1 MGCSGPGIHS
11 RASIP
16 EGKTNGIPKGAMT
29 RTRVL
34 IFGSFAPPG
43 IPCGITAAVNTFVAS
58 PITESYDLEL
68 VSTYRSA
75 DTSRGLLQRLTFGV
89 KLMVTT
95 AWRAI
100 FQHADIIEV
109 HTASSRDFLKH
120 AAVIFAAKLTG
131 RPVMLRIHGGN
142 FANVYES
149 ASPGSQRLI
158 RWLLRLP
165 SRVVVLSNG
174 WAKIISR
181 IQPQAKATV
190 IPNSVDC
197 HVLGEIAL
205 HRHPAA
211 SDILLLGNLC
221 ADKGHFDMIE
231 AAAIVARSF
240 PDCVFLFAGAE
251 RDKGALQ
258 QLQSSARELDIEA
271 NVTFLGPIF
280 GDDKM
285 NALTRAGIFAMPSH
299 LENMPISLMEA
310 MAAGLPVVA
319 SNVGAISEMVEDK
332 RTGLLIEARDTGGL
346 ADALLTLL
354 NDHQRRYEMGK
365 AGQRTATKC
374 WDTAVAATAT
384 EAVYRSLLS

>member
-1 MGCSGPGIHS
+1 MGQIYPGRKDHAIS
-11 RASIP
+11 
-16 EGKTNGIPKGAMT
+16 KDAMT
-29 RTRVL
+29 RARVL

-68 VSTYRSA
+68 VSTYRRA
-75 DTSRGLLQRLTFGV
+75 DASRGLVQRLAFGV
-89 KLMVTT
+89 KLLLTT

-100 FQHADIIEV
+100 IQRANIIEV

-120 AAVIFAAKLTG
+120 AAVIFAARLTG

-142 FANVYES
+142 FANAYES
-149 ASPGSQRLI
+149 ASPSSQRLI

-165 SRVVVLSNG
+165 NRVVVLSNG
-174 WAKIISR
+174 WAEIVSR
-181 IQPQAKATV
+181 IQPQAKVTV

-197 HVLGEIAL
+197 HALGEIAR
-205 HRHPAA
+205 HRHPSA
-211 SDILLLGNLC
+211 SDVLLLGNLC

-240 PDCVFLFAGAE
+240 PGCLFLFAGAE
-251 RDKGALQ
+251 RDNGALQ

-271 NVTFLGPIF
+271 NVEFLGPIF

-285 NALTRAGIFAMPSH
+285 NALTRAGIFALPSH

-332 RTGLLIEARDTGGL
+332 HTGLLIEARDTGGL
-346 ADALLTLL
+346 ADALMMLL
-354 NDHQRRYEMGK
+354 NDRQCRQEMGQ
-365 AGQRTATKC
+365 AGQRTATKY
-374 WDTAVAATAT
+374 WDTTVAATAT
-384 EAVYRSLLS
+384 EAAYRSLL